1 MLEWCDPPM
10 ISHGFTMIIVC
21 ISCNG
26 EYETL
31 SRKGN
36 KGKITVCNECGEEE
50 ETAVKYTGVMIY
62 DHKTSAQCQINTN
75 PLLTEYLI
83 NATKLKNKGS
93 NMTNNVANCTKYK
106 NLNKTEGA
114 CIQTADAFNYKNR
127 DGI

>member
-1 MLEWCDPPM
+1 MP
-10 ISHGFTMIIVC
+10 IYNAVC
-21 ISCNG
+21 VSCG
-26 EYETL
+26 ADYDKA
-31 SRKGN
+31 SRKGQP
-36 KGKITVCNECGEEE
+36 GRAIVCNECGEEG
-50 ETAVKYTGVMIY
+50 ETAVKYTGVMVY
-62 DHKTSAQCQINTN
+62 DHKTSAQCQINSN

-106 NLNKTEGA
+106 NLNKTQGA